1 MNIDVKYLDILKDKA
16 NEAFINN
23 EIPVSCL
30 IINSSTG
37 EIISQ
42 GINDRQ
48 STNNVLGHAEIRAIV
63 AAEENIKDWR
73 LDGYFML
80 VTLEPCD
87 MCNMVIKEARL
98 DKVFYLLPKK
108 NTDKSLNEI
117 DNKYL
122 LDGYDEYKEY
132 FYQLL
137 TDFFDNMR

>member
-108 NTDKSLNEI
+108 NTDKSLIEI

>member
-16 NEAFINN
+16 KEAFINN

-73 LDGYFML
+73 LDGYFMV

-108 NTDKSLNEI
+108 NTDKSLIEI

>member
-16 NEAFINN
+16 KEAFINN

>member
-16 NEAFINN
+16 KEAFINN

-73 LDGYFML
+73 LDGYYMI

-87 MCNMVIKEARL
+87 MCNMVIKESRL
-98 DKVFYLLPKK
+98 DKVIYLLPKK
-108 NTDKSLNEI
+108 NTDKSLIEI
-117 DNKYL
+117 DNKYML
-122 LDGYDEYKEY
+122 TDYDEYKEY

>member
-16 NEAFINN
+16 KEAFINN

-73 LDGYFML
+73 LDGYFMV

-108 NTDKSLNEI
+108 NTDKSLIEI

-132 FYQLL
+132 FY
-137 TDFFDNMR
+137 